1 MIIDFEHHYTPLET
15 WTRRG
20 GKKGQVV
27 RMFSPEGKEIR
38 PLYDADHDIELH
50 LKYMDMAGIDMAVLS
65 KNLDSLE
72 EAKGYNESCAKVVR
86 QYPKR
91 LVGFGS
97 TLPLRGPQALDE
109 VERAVSEFGMK
120 GIAIRAQED
129 GQGLD
134 SHAFWPFYEKMS
146 RLRVPVFV
154 HVSLAAPGFDAA
166 NAPYDLNRTVVREF
180 DLALATARI
189 CLGGVLE
196 EFPDL
201 KFIIGHFGGGISSI
215 KERLDRY
222 IGYWGAKF
230 WNDKPLIKEPY
241 LERFN
246 EHFGKLYFN
255 LAGREIGMQSVHCA
269 LTNISPKR
277 LLFGTDYPPNF
288 VDDPEGM
295 KKYIAEIRRLD
306 LDKESI
312 EGILGGNGVKL
323 LGLKP

>member
-1 MIIDFEHHYTPLET
+1 MVIDFEHHYTPYET
-15 WTRRG
+15 WKRRG
-20 GKKGQVV
+20 GKEGEVV

-50 LKYMDMAGIDMAVLS
+50 LKYMDQAGIDMAVLS
-65 KNLDSLE
+65 KNLDNLE
-72 EAKGYNESCAKVVR
+72 EAKLYNESCAKVVK
-86 QYPKR
+86 QHPKR

-97 TLPLRGPQALDE
+97 TLPLRGKEAIDE
-109 VERAVSEFGMK
+109 AERAVKEFGMK

-134 SHAFWPFYEKMS
+134 AHAFWPFYERMQ
-146 RLRVPVFV
+146 RLNVPIFV

-180 DLALATARI
+180 DIAVAVCRI

-196 EFPDL
+196 NFPDL
-201 KFIIGHFGGGISSI
+201 KFIVGHFGGGISSI

-230 WNDKPLIKEPY
+230 WNDKPLIREPY

-255 LAGREIGMQSVHCA
+255 LAGREIGMQSVRCA

-277 LLFGTDYPPNF
+277 MLFGTDYPPNF
-288 VDDPEGM
+288 VDDPQGM
-295 KKYIAEIRRLD
+295 KEYIRQIRALEIDR
-306 LDKESI
+306 ESI
-312 EGILGGNGVKL
+312 EGILSGNGVKL
-323 LGLKP
+323 LGL

>member
-1 MIIDFEHHYTPLET
+1 MVIDFEHHYTPIET
-15 WTRRG
+15 WTKRG

-65 KNLDSLE
+65 KNLDDLE
-72 EAKGYNESCAKVVR
+72 EAKLFNESCSKVIR
-86 QYPKR
+86 QYPKS
-91 LVGFGS
+91 LVGFAS
-97 TLPLRGPQALDE
+97 TLPLRGQAALDE
-109 VERAVSEFGMK
+109 VDRAVKEFGMK
-120 GIAIRAQED
+120 GVTIRAQED
-129 GQGLD
+129 GHGLD
-134 SHAFWPFYEKMS
+134 SRAFWPFYEKVQQ
-146 RLRVPVFV
+146 LQVPIFV
-154 HVSLAAPGFDAA
+154 HVSLAAPGFDAC
-166 NAPYDLNRTVVREF
+166 NAPYDLNRTIVREF
-180 DLALATARI
+180 DLTLAACRI

-201 KFIIGHFGGGISSI
+201 KFIIGHFGGGISAI

-230 WNDKPLIKEPY
+230 WNDKPLIREPY

-255 LAGREIGMQSVHCA
+255 MAGREIGLQSIQCA
-269 LTNISPKR
+269 LTNISPER

-288 VDDPEGM
+288 VDDPQGM
-295 KKYIAEIRRLD
+295 KAYIQAIRDLD
-306 LDKESI
+306 LDEASI
-312 EGILGGNGVKL
+312 EGILGNNGIAL
-323 LGLKP
+323 LGL

>member
-1 MIIDFEHHYTPLET
+1 MIIDFEHHYTPIET

-20 GKKGQVV
+20 GRKGQVV

-65 KNLDSLE
+65 KNLDDLE
-72 EAKGYNESCAKVVR
+72 EAKLYNTSCAKVVK

-91 LVGFGS
+91 LVGFAA
-97 TLPLRGPQALDE
+97 TLPMRGQPALDE
-109 VERAVSEFGMK
+109 VDRAVQELGMR
-120 GIAIRAQED
+120 GVTIRAQED
-129 GQGLD
+129 GHALD
-134 SHAFWPFYEKMS
+134 SREFWPFYKTVS
-146 RLRVPVFV
+146 RLKVPIFV
-154 HVSLAAPGFDAA
+154 HVSLAAPGFDAC
-166 NAPYDLNRTVVREF
+166 NAPYDLNRTIVREF
-180 DLALATARI
+180 DVALAATRI

-201 KFIIGHFGGGISSI
+201 KLIIAHFGGGISSV

-230 WNDKPLIKEPY
+230 WNDKPLIREPY

-255 LAGREIGMQSVHCA
+255 MAGREIGMQTVRCA

-295 KKYIAEIRRLD
+295 KTYIQAIRNLD
-306 LDKESI
+306 LDKASI
-312 EGILGGNGVKL
+312 DAMLGNNGVEL
-323 LGLKP
+323 LGL